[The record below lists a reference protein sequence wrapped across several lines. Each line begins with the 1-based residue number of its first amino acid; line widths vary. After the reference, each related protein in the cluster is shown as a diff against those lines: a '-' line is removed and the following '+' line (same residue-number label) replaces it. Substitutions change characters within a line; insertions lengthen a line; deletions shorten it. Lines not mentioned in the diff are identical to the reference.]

1 MTIYGTPG
9 GTPLNTTPFQ
19 GTQPGNPV
27 QGALQPV
34 NPGVGLFPPNSNNA
48 SGDTI
53 LASTSRGAVPANTQV
68 TNALAGAGAS
78 TIGGRGNTVLER
90 MSESGVNGSDSTIGG
105 AGGGAFHPM
114 CNSANGGSGPGAG
127 GANDDL
133 GANSGRSDTLAGSMP
148 SVLLAV
154 GSPPQFQG

>member
-9 GTPLNTTPFQ
+9 GTPLNQAGGFQ

-27 QGALQPV
+27 QATLQPF
-34 NPGVGLFPPNSNNA
+34 NPGVGMFPPNSNNA
-48 SGDTI
+48 SGDSI
-53 LASTSRGAVPANTQV
+53 LAAAARGAVPANV
-68 TNALAGAGAS
+68 VLTNTLAG
-78 TIGGRGNTVLER
+78 TGRGNSILER

-148 SVLLAV
+148 ASVISLAT
-154 GSPPQFQG
+154 PPGFQG